1 MLQVNSTIFCYQ
13 TKNKTAKTRK
23 SLGWGKKKKLVR
35 QWRTPTKQTELLNTL
50 WHEDSQQTRNP
61 YSQILP
67 DVCEKN
73 FFRFVHSSNQQ
84 KTTLLQSCALVAVTI
99 SVLHSLTKKELKAT
113 LQTWEEDQTTFHQ
126 FLLLLTQK
134 TQQYPEQESVDQ
146 AFHSPHPGPGQ
157 DPQFLHNKKNEKKLI
172 TAMLNDAT
180 YRSFKS
186 TDYSSSHYVTF
197 FFFFNLCYGYLY
209 SHQMEFFY
217 SSDVSRIFG

>member
-1 MLQVNSTIFCYQ
+1 M
-13 TKNKTAKTRK
+13 KTPH
-23 SLGWGKKKKLVR
+23 KLETH
-35 QWRTPTKQTELLNTL
+35 TPRCVWEKLFLLCSFL
-50 WHEDSQQTRNP
+50 
-61 YSQILP
+61 
-67 DVCEKN
+67 
-73 FFRFVHSSNQQ
+73 NQQ

-99 SVLHSLTKKELKAT
+99 PVIHSLTKKELKTT

-126 FLLLLTQK
+126 FLPLLTQK

-157 DPQFLHNKKNEKKLI
+157 DPQFLHNKNNEKNLI

-197 FFFFNLCYGYLY
+197 F
-209 SHQMEFFY
+209 
-217 SSDVSRIFG
+217 SSLICVMVI